1 MTPKIFSQHQWINK
15 IETMIP
21 DTVRLNLRR
30 PQDYLYVDT
39 VNGQR
44 VWNDPD
50 AYNFSNSTDHDN
62 LVRRSVVLLQQ
73 KAGDPFVKRLLGEL
87 SFQKT
92 YGAFSEMAAYDWMD
106 QAGINFT
113 PQVALGA
120 ADVVNP
126 NGSILDGSLTV
137 NGKTVYFDI
146 KGFGFVDHK
155 IAILKRKLKRT
166 FAGDEV
172 LIEGGVSVSIDDI
185 QTLLEGNGFEPLVL
199 ELTSR
204 SSATRGSLS
213 FRKRPRQKIAL
224 SVTTLNPNELSGK
237 NREYALNFGRQFTRH
252 APFMLFFVIH
262 PWFSQGPLHQNFAG
276 YTDAFC
282 AEFARLTFL
291 SFSQDGTI
299 REGLPTS
306 DLVKLLSAVAFIN
319 VWPQA
324 SSQGADPSA
333 RIYLNPNAIHTI
345 AAGELAAVEIRFG
358 AQISITQV

>member
-1 MTPKIFSQHQWINK
+1 MTPQICSQHQWINK
-15 IETMIP
+15 IEAMIP

-30 PQDYLYVDT
+30 PQDYLYVET
-39 VNGQR
+39 VNGQH

-62 LVRRSVVLLQQ
+62 LVRRSIVLLQQ
-73 KAGDPFVKRLLGEL
+73 KAGDRFVKRLLGEL
-87 SFQKT
+87 TFQKT
-92 YGAFSEMAAYDWMD
+92 YGAFCEMAAYDWMA

-113 PQVALGA
+113 PQVPLGA

-126 NGSILDGSLTV
+126 NGSILDGSLAV

-155 IAILKRKLKRT
+155 IAILKRKLEDRV
-166 FAGDEV
+166 AGDEV
-172 LIEGGVSVSIDDI
+172 LIEGGVSVSIDDV
-185 QTLLEGNGFEPLVL
+185 QTLLERNGFEPLVL
-199 ELTSR
+199 DLTSR

-213 FRKRPRQKIAL
+213 FRRRPRPKISVGVMAL
-224 SVTTLNPNELSGK
+224 DPDKLAIE
-237 NREYALNFGRQFTRH
+237 NREYALRFGSQFTRH

-262 PWFSQGPLHQNFAG
+262 PWFSQEPLHQNFSG

-291 SFSQDGTI
+291 SFSQDGTM
-299 REGLPTS
+299 REGLPTN

-324 SSQGADPSA
+324 SSQGAGPSA

-345 AAGELAAVEIRFG
+345 AAGELAAVEIRLG

>member
-1 MTPKIFSQHQWINK
+1 MTPKICSQHQWIKK

-120 ADVVNP
+120 ADVMNP

-155 IAILKRKLKRT
+155 IAILKRKLKR
-166 FAGDEV
+166 
-172 LIEGGVSVSIDDI
+172 
-185 QTLLEGNGFEPLVL
+185 
-199 ELTSR
+199 R
-204 SSATRGSLS
+204 
-213 FRKRPRQKIAL
+213 
-224 SVTTLNPNELSGK
+224 
-237 NREYALNFGRQFTRH
+237 
-252 APFMLFFVIH
+252 
-262 PWFSQGPLHQNFAG
+262 
-276 YTDAFC
+276 
-282 AEFARLTFL
+282 
-291 SFSQDGTI
+291 
-299 REGLPTS
+299 
-306 DLVKLLSAVAFIN
+306 
-319 VWPQA
+319 
-324 SSQGADPSA
+324 
-333 RIYLNPNAIHTI
+333 
-345 AAGELAAVEIRFG
+345 
-358 AQISITQV
+358 